1 MFTDYDLG
9 IRRHQIRP
17 LRRHRVNQSIL
28 ALKQQRHS
36 ITVVSLANTS
46 QLMPAKRMKRMHHT
60 NKTRRCNRSI
70 CILD

>member
-9 IRRHQIRP
+9 IRSHQIRP

-28 ALKQQRHS
+28 ALKQKSHS

-46 QLMPAKRMKRMHHT
+46 QPMPTQRMKRMHHK
-60 NKTRRCNRSI
+60 NKMRRCNRSI